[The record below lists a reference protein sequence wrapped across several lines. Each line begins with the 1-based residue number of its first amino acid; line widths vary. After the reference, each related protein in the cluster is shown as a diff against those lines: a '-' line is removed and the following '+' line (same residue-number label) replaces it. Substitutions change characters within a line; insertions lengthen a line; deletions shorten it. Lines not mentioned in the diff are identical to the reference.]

1 MRLPTWD
8 ELAAESEQ
16 LEVLEYPLDQSLF
29 VVGPPGSGKTVLA
42 VQRARSAVRDGDVSS
57 VAIVTFNRMLR
68 RLLNLIREDGAE
80 ESLVDGGGDPD
91 AFTMHSFVSRDYRRR
106 TGFLPP
112 NAPDDQYTYDW
123 DAMSEMLREH
133 GHASPDREHL
143 VVDEGQDLP
152 EGFFGYAARYVS
164 RMMTVF
170 ADDDQAVGDRRT
182 TLEQIKLAAG
192 LPDPII
198 LTRNH
203 RNTPEIARL
212 AEHFHDGRLPV
223 AIVLRPPSGQPPRLI
238 LSRDL
243 ESTADVVS
251 NWCRT
256 RGGSVGVIVNR
267 NPTGSD
273 LCSRLS
279 RILPSN
285 SRVDMYESSRRN
297 DDEIKLLAPGV
308 TILNKESAK
317 GQEFDTV
324 FVLELGAFIPCTT
337 EAERRAMYMMCTRA
351 RDNLFLVYGPH
362 DLAPAAAVALPG
374 PDILERP

>member
-42 VQRARSAVRDGDVSS
+42 VQRARSAVQDGDVSS
-57 VAIVTFNRMLR
+57 VAVVTFNRMLR

-80 ESLVDGGGDPD
+80 GSLVDGGGDPD
-91 AFTMHSFVSRDYRRR
+91 VFTMHSFVSRDYRRR
-106 TGFLPP
+106 TGSLPP
-112 NAPDDQYTYDW
+112 NVRHDQYAYDW
-123 DAMSEMLREH
+123 DAMSEVLREN

-152 EGFFGYAARYVS
+152 EGFFGHAARHVS
-164 RMMTVF
+164 KMMTVF

-182 TLEQIKLAAG
+182 TLEQIKKAAG

-223 AIVLRPPSGQPPRLI
+223 ATVLRPPSGQPPRLV

-243 ESTADVVS
+243 ESTAAFVS
-251 NWCRT
+251 NWCKT

-273 LCSRLS
+273 FCSRLS

-297 DDEIKLLAPGV
+297 DDEISLLAPGV
-308 TILNKESAK
+308 TVLNKESAK

-324 FVLELGAFIPCTT
+324 FVLELDDFIPCTT

-374 PDILERP
+374 PDVLERP

>member
-42 VQRARSAVRDGDVSS
+42 VQRARSAAQDGYSSS

-80 ESLVDGGGDPD
+80 ESLVNDGRDPE

-106 TGFLPP
+106 TGSLPP
-112 NAPDDQYTYDW
+112 NVPHDQYAYDW
-123 DAMSEMLREH
+123 GAMSAVLRED
-133 GHASPDREHL
+133 GHASSDREHL

-152 EGFFGYAARYVS
+152 EGFFGYAARHVS

-182 TLEQIKLAAG
+182 TLEQIKKAAG
-192 LPDPII
+192 LSDPII

-223 AIVLRPPSGQPPRLI
+223 ATVLRPRSGLPPRLVR
-238 LSRDL
+238 SRDL
-243 ESTADVVS
+243 ESTAVLVS
-251 NWCRT
+251 NWCKT
-256 RGGSVGVIVNR
+256 RGGRVGVIVNS
-267 NPTGSD
+267 NSTGS
-273 LCSRLS
+273 RLHAKLS
-279 RILPSN
+279 EVLPS
-285 SRVDMYESSRRN
+285 SRVDIYESWREN
-297 DDEIKLLAPGV
+297 DTWIDLLAPGV
-308 TILNKESAK
+308 TILNKESVK

-324 FVLELGAFIPCTT
+324 FVLELDDFIPCTT

-351 RDNLFLVYGPH
+351 RDHLFLVYGPH

-374 PDILERP
+374 PDILERS

>member
-1 MRLPTWD
+1 M
-8 ELAAESEQ
+8 Q
-16 LEVLEYPLDQSLF
+16 N
-29 VVGPPGSGKTVLA
+29 
-42 VQRARSAVRDGDVSS
+42 GDVSS

-68 RLLNLIREDGAE
+68 RLLNLIREDTAE
-80 ESLVDGGGDPD
+80 EPPVDDGGDPD
-91 AFTMHSFVSRDYRRR
+91 AFTMHSFVSRDYQHR
-106 TGFLPP
+106 TGSQPP
-112 NAPDDQYTYDW
+112 NVPHDQYAYDW
-123 DAMSEMLREH
+123 DAMSEVLRGH
-133 GHASPDREHL
+133 GHASPNREHL

-152 EGFFGYAARYVS
+152 AGFFEYAARHVS

-182 TLEQIKLAAG
+182 TLEQIKKAAG

-223 AIVLRPPSGQPPRLI
+223 ATVLRPPSGQPPRLVR
-238 LSRDL
+238 SRDL
-243 ESTADVVS
+243 ESTAVFVS
-251 NWCRT
+251 NWSKT

-285 SRVDMYESSRRN
+285 SRVDMYESRREN
-297 DDEIKLLAPGV
+297 DAWIDLLAPGV
-308 TILNKESAK
+308 TILNKESTK

-324 FVLELGAFIPCTT
+324 FVLELDDFIPCMT

-362 DLAPAAAVALPG
+362 DLAPAAVVALPG
-374 PDILERP
+374 PDILERS

>member
-42 VQRARSAVRDGDVSS
+42 VQRARSAVQDGDVPS

-68 RLLNLIREDGAE
+68 RLLNLIREDGE
-80 ESLVDGGGDPD
+80 EPLVDDGSDPE

-106 TGFLPP
+106 TGFPPP
-112 NAPDDQYTYDW
+112 NVPHDQYAYDW
-123 DAMSEMLREH
+123 GAMSEMLRENAH
-133 GHASPDREHL
+133 VSPDKEHL

-164 RMMTVF
+164 NVMTVF

-182 TLEQIKLAAG
+182 TLEQIKEAAG

-223 AIVLRPPSGQPPRLI
+223 ATVLRPPSGQPPRLV

-243 ESTADVVS
+243 ESTAAFVS
-251 NWCRT
+251 NWCKT

-285 SRVDMYESSRRN
+285 SRVDMYESSLRN
-297 DDEIKLLAPGV
+297 DDEISLLAPGV
-308 TILNKESAK
+308 TVLNKESAK

-324 FVLELGAFIPCTT
+324 FVLELDDFIPCTT

-374 PDILERP
+374 PDILERS